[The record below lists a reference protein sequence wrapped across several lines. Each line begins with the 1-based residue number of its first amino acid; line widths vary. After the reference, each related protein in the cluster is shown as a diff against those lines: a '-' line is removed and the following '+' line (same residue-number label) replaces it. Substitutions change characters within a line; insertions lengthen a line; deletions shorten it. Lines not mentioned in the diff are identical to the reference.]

1 MEGHCSTGQSPQ
13 WAVVPMEEEEVYSL
27 KFYKENN
34 TEHHKRCRANTLYR
48 LEVGLYSLKENNR
61 VKSHFQKQD
70 HLIHHSVSDGN
81 CKSQTPHNP

>member
-1 MEGHCSTGQSPQ
+1 MSRIKFWLTIYPS
-13 WAVVPMEEEEVYSL
+13 AKSL

-48 LEVGLYSLKENNR
+48 LEVGLHGLKENNI

-70 HLIHHSVSDGN
+70 YLIHHSVSDGN
-81 CKSQTPHNP
+81 YKSQIPQNP